1 MNCHDVDRAL
11 SQGSPLPLQA
21 EEHAGTCNRCQQLL
35 SALNSAVPVDPL
47 SPAALR
53 KIAASLAYNL
63 RPVRPLALARY
74 FVGAFVGIFVSI
86 VALSVY
92 RLGAFA
98 IAVMTPLQTT
108 AILSTLAIGTG
119 LLVYSLVNQMVPG
132 SRHRI
137 PPALLAVGITI
148 LVAMVMAV
156 LFQVQQEGNFWGN
169 ALFCIQAGTLVGAL
183 AALPFWL
190 VLRRGATL
198 SPRMTGAAAGLLAG
212 LAGTSVLEIHCP
224 NLDAWHILLS
234 HLGVAI
240 LCALAGIATGLT
252 VEIRGRRSIHRS
264 SSEYGAH

>member
-21 EEHAGTCNRCQQLL
+21 EEHAGTCERCQQLL
-35 SALNSAVPVDPL
+35 AALNQSVPVDPL

-53 KIAASLAYNL
+53 KIAESLADNL
-63 RPVRPLALARY
+63 RPVRPMAPARY

-86 VALSVY
+86 VAFSVY

-98 IAVMTPLQTT
+98 IPVMTPLQTT
-108 AILSTLAIGTG
+108 TILSTLAIGTG

-137 PPALLAVGITI
+137 PPAPLAVGITI

-156 LFQVQQEGNFWGN
+156 LFQVQQEENFWGN
-169 ALFCIQAGTLVGAL
+169 AWGCIRAGTLVGAL
-183 AALPFWL
+183 AAVPFWL
-190 VLRRGATL
+190 VLRRGAIL

-212 LAGTSVLEIHCP
+212 LAGTSMLEMHCP
-224 NLDAWHILLS
+224 ILDAWHILLS

-240 LCALAGIATGLT
+240 LCALAGLAIALT
-252 VEIRGRRSIHRS
+252 AEIRERRSMHRS
-264 SSEYGAH
+264 SPERGAL